1 MRSSGTSPKGI
12 YRRVS
17 VRMYG
22 DEKFMRLSPLLP
34 SGQALWMYLL
44 TGPHTGPV
52 PGVFVIGHAALAEAL
67 GWREEAFAK
76 AFAEVFN
83 EGLVEF
89 DAKTRL
95 WFIPKA
101 IHHNMPPNPN
111 VVLSW
116 RATWPLLPES
126 PLRDRIYE
134 ALDDALSSMSVPLG
148 KAFQDACGKPLLKGS
163 VKASGKALAKASGNG
178 MPKQE
183 QEAGTGEEKKTSSSS
198 SARPTVPCPYD
209 SIIELYHDRLPTL
222 PRAKLKTETRQKALR
237 KVWGWVLSS
246 TKADGSRRATTAD
259 DALTWFGDYFA
270 RAAENDFLMGRIG
283 RAGQHTNWKC
293 DLDFLL
299 TERGMKHVIE
309 KTEVAA

>member
-1 MRSSGTSPKGI
+1 MKPQASATKGI

-126 PLRDRIYE
+126 RLRDRIYE
-134 ALDDALSSMSVPLG
+134 ALEDALSSMSGPLG
-148 KAFQDACGKPLLKGS
+148 KAFREACGKPLLKPS
-163 VKASGKALAKASGNG
+163 PKALAKASGNG
-178 MPKQE
+178 MAKQE
-183 QEAGTGEEKKTSSSS
+183 QEAGTGEEKKTTSSSS
-198 SARPTVPCPYD
+198 RPTIPCPYED
-209 SIIELYHDRLPTL
+209 IIALYHECLPML
-222 PRAKLKTETRQKALR
+222 PRVRLATDDRQRALR
-237 KVWGWVLSS
+237 KRWGWVLSS
-246 TKADGSRRATTAD
+246 TKTDGTRRAETAEQ
-259 DALTWFGDYFA
+259 ALAWFGEFFA
-270 RAAENDFLMGRIG
+270 RAAGNDFLAGRTSKSPG
-283 RAGQHTNWKC
+283 HEGWRC
-293 DLDFLL
+293 DIDFLL
-299 TERGMKHVIE
+299 TDRGLKQVIE
-309 KTEVAA
+309 KTEAAA